1 MPIDWIVVS
10 GALLSGLLG
19 SAHCVLMCSGIAT
32 SINAGQAR
40 PSFWMALQPNL
51 GRVAGYTLA
60 GAAVGA
66 LGGGLL
72 QLARAPE
79 LALTLRALVGVV
91 LIIVALRM
99 LDTRGRL
106 GYLRSPGGMFWHWL
120 QPLQKQL
127 VPADTVPKRLALG
140 LLWGWLPCGLSTT
153 LLTAA
158 WLQGNAW
165 HGALTMAAFG
175 AGTCV
180 VMVPLTWAGA
190 RVAQGLQR
198 GRGKQLAAL
207 GLLLLGV
214 LTLAAPW
221 LAQAPAV
228 HGVLEA
234 LGCRTLPVAA

>member
-1 MPIDWIVVS
+1 MPIDWIVVA
-10 GALLSGLLG
+10 GALLSGLIG

-32 SINAGQAR
+32 GINARTAR
-40 PSFWMALQPNL
+40 PSFWVALQPNI

-66 LGGGLL
+66 VGSGLL
-72 QLARAPE
+72 QVARNAQ
-79 LALTLRALVGVV
+79 LALILRSLVGVV

-106 GYLRSPGGMFWHWL
+106 GFLKSPGGRYWRWL

-127 VPADTVPKRLALG
+127 VPADTAPKRLMAG

-158 WLQGNAW
+158 WLQGSAW

-175 AGTCV
+175 TGTLL

-190 RVAQGLQR
+190 RVAQRLQH
-198 GRGKQLAAL
+198 GRGKQLAAA
-207 GLLLLGV
+207 GLLVMGLLTATAPLLAGV
-214 LTLAAPW
+214 
-221 LAQAPAV
+221 PAV

-234 LGCRTLPVAA
+234 LGCRTVPLGH